1 MYDRLIFHGQ
11 HILASICLLRE
22 TLVMTFANQL
32 TLLRIIL
39 IPLFVVI
46 FYLPFWWAHLSCALI
61 FAIAAITDWLDGYVA
76 RKYNQSTAFGAFLD
90 PVADKLMVAIS
101 LLLLVSIHHDSA
113 WFVAAAAI
121 IVGREIVISALRE
134 WMAELGQRA
143 SVAVSFIGKIKTTL
157 QMISILLLLMDR
169 QEWYLMEIGYLA
181 LAGAAALT
189 LWSMVIYLRAAS
201 PFFSIGS
208 AKK

>member
-1 MYDRLIFHGQ
+1 MLG
-11 HILASICLLRE
+11 LVPASVPAYASGRE
-22 TLVMTFANQL
+22 ILVMTFANQL

-46 FYLPFWWAHLSCALI
+46 FYLPVSWAHLACAAI

-76 RKYNQSTAFGAFLD
+76 RKYDQSTAFGAFLD

-113 WFVAAAAI
+113 WFVAAAAV

-134 WMAELGQRA
+134 WMAELGQRS

-157 QMISILLLLMDR
+157 QMIAILLLLMDR
-169 QEWYLMEIGYLA
+169 QEWFLMEIGFIA

-201 PFFSIGS
+201 PFFSVG
-208 AKK
+208 ADKK

>member
-1 MYDRLIFHGQ
+1 MMFGRGP
-11 HILASICLLRE
+11 ASVPVYAFERE
-22 TLVMTFANQL
+22 ILVMTFANQL

-46 FYLPFWWAHLSCALI
+46 FYLPVPWAHLVCAAI

-76 RKYNQSTAFGAFLD
+76 RKYDQSTPFGAFLD
-90 PVADKLMVAIS
+90 PVADKLMVAIA

-113 WFVAAAAI
+113 WFVAAAAV

-134 WMAELGQRA
+134 WMAELGQRS

-157 QMISILLLLMDR
+157 QMIAILVLLMNR
-169 QEWYLMEIGYLA
+169 EEWFLMEIGFVA

-201 PFFSIGS
+201 PFFSVG
-208 AKK
+208 ANKK

>member
-1 MYDRLIFHGQ
+1 MFGLGSTSVPAH
-11 HILASICLLRE
+11 ASGRE
-22 TLVMTFANQL
+22 ILVMTFANQL

-46 FYLPFWWAHLSCALI
+46 FYLPVPWAHLACAVI
-61 FAIAAITDWLDGYVA
+61 FAVAAITDWLDGYVA
-76 RKYNQSTAFGAFLD
+76 RKYDQSTAFGAFLD

-113 WFVAAAAI
+113 WFVAAAAV

-134 WMAELGQRA
+134 WMAELGQRS

-157 QMISILLLLMDR
+157 QMIAILVLLMDR
-169 QEWYLMEIGYLA
+169 QEWFLMEIGFIA

-201 PFFSIGS
+201 PFFSVG
-208 AKK
+208 ADKK

>member
-1 MYDRLIFHGQ
+1 
-11 HILASICLLRE
+11 
-22 TLVMTFANQL
+22 MTFANQL

-46 FYLPFWWAHLSCALI
+46 FYLPFWWAHLSCAVI
-61 FAIAAITDWLDGYVA
+61 FAVAAVTDWLDGYVA

-189 LWSMVIYLRAAS
+189 LWSMVIYLRAAY

-208 AKK
+208 TKK